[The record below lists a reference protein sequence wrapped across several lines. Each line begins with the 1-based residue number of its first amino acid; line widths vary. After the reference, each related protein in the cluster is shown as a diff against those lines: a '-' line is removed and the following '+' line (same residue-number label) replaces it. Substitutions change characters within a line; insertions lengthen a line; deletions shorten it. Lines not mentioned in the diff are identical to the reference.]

1 MLPGFRFNPTDQELV
16 GFYLLHINNQKDS
29 AFDIDHQ
36 FPVPFCDFYGGE
48 EPWQIWNRFGG
59 EQKNNLERLFF
70 HTKLKKKATRGT
82 GTNIDRK
89 FGSGGGGWHGATS
102 GDKSPIHV
110 SDLVGYKKSFSYWNK
125 SRPDQDR
132 CWIMTEYSV
141 EGRGWEFVICEL
153 KPGRKQPKKRNHE
166 AAVLESEAK
175 RCRIEQHNGDQAVA
189 TETNEKGCRIEQEY
203 NQEYPNYGGGLTE
216 EFVAEEANYYD
227 EGTVTLQ
234 DNQEGTY
241 SENGEDALEWERLDE
256 LLNSEPLPPSNFAEK
271 NTEMNGEVKEGGEEN
286 LDGFFEGLEDLNF
299 SGKFL
304 ELMDFELP
312 LYDAN

>member
-1 MLPGFRFNPTDQELV
+1 MLPGFIFNPTDQELV

-29 AFDIDHQ
+29 AYHISQ
-36 FPVPFCDFYGGE
+36 FPVPFCNFYGEE
-48 EPWQIWNRFGG
+48 EPWQIWERFGG

-141 EGRGWEFVICEL
+141 EGRGWDFVICEL
-153 KPGRKQPKKRNHE
+153 KPGRKHTEKRKQE
-166 AAVLESEAK
+166 AAVLESGEK
-175 RCRIEQHNGDQAVA
+175 RCRIEQHNGEAVA
-189 TETNEKGCRIEQEY
+189 TLTDEDKGCRIERT
-203 NQEYPNYGGGLTE
+203 NYE
-216 EFVAEEANYYD
+216 D
-227 EGTVTLQ
+227 EGGVYLNDGVNSEVVTA
-234 DNQEGTY
+234 D
-241 SENGEDALEWERLDE
+241 DHIALDWGRLDE
-256 LLNSEPLPPSNFAEK
+256 LLTSEPLPPSNFAEP
-271 NTEMNGEVKEGGEEN
+271 NTEVKEGGEEN